1 MTSTAAVRTLRLLL
15 AAMLLHM
22 AASSGCKCSE
32 FGSSDDDAA
41 TVRACESAGD
51 GKGCKWEEGM
61 VYGGYCKG
69 DCTTTNSG
77 GSSSSTSGTG
87 GSDADDGGGTCE
99 CRDYSSDDEDTCEKA
114 GDGTG
119 CEWDAGM
126 VYGGI
131 CRGICTTGQEASNAT
146 GPTSEECNMY
156 GECDVACDLGVYK
169 HKYIFGAASVPPTA
183 PACLVCAYIFVN
195 VATCA

>member
-1 MTSTAAVRTLRLLL
+1 MTSTAVVRTLRLLL

-22 AASSGCKCSE
+22 AASSGCECRD
-32 FGSSDDDAA
+32 FSSDEDDAA
-41 TVRACESAGD
+41 TVRACNSAGD
-51 GKGCKWEEGM
+51 GLGCKWSAGAFWGGSCEG
-61 VYGGYCKG
+61 K
-69 DCTTTNSG
+69 CTTTNSG
-77 GSSSSTSGTG
+77 GSSSSSSGTG

-99 CRDYSSDDEDTCEKA
+99 CTDYSSDDEDTCERA

-119 CEWDAGM
+119 CKWEAGM

-131 CRGICTTGQEASNAT
+131 CRGRCTTGQEASN

-169 HKYIFGAASVPPTA
+169 HEYISRAA
-183 PACLVCAYIFVN
+183 
-195 VATCA
+195 